1 MAQNNKLAATIAN
14 LNPYLSQR
22 LFHSTEKLPKT
33 DNLFQPQA
41 ARMQQNGLAIDLLA
55 LKSKGVITTTD
66 RLLTGSSPSISPHMN
81 TMSVINAAA
90 HAQNQLA
97 KLGLKQ
103 ILPLLEK
110 RPKDIGPVMTI
121 IQLYVLTNNYGSAVN
136 VLESLIKRLSES
148 TTPADQDVLFA
159 PGLVALQVSLYSA
172 QGRKSQTKTT
182 LAKAASYWRHRS
194 RPPTALL
201 QAAGVSLLESE
212 NPDYQSAARDI
223 FDTLHAQEPTSKF
236 ATAGY
241 VAAHAM
247 RSPEKVAADADTLTP
262 VPRLIAGIDIA
273 ILEEAGVPALPSVTT
288 TSRKRP
294 LDEKPKPSKKRIRKS
309 RLPKDYDPSK
319 PPDPERWLPLRD
331 RSTYRPKGRK
341 GRQKAAEKTQGG
353 VSSDK
358 VVESKAA
365 GGEGVIKAAEKPDGG
380 QAKGKKKKGKK

>member
-110 RPKDIGPVMTI
+110 RPKDIGLVMTI

-273 ILEEAGVPALPSVTT
+273 ILEEAGVPALPVTT

>member
-1 MAQNNKLAATIAN
+1 VAQNNKLAATIAN

-110 RPKDIGPVMTI
+110 RPKDIGLVMTI

>member
-110 RPKDIGPVMTI
+110 RPKDIGLVMTI